1 MSGPPPVNT
10 VWTPPAAFPLPARA
24 EIGYPLAGVRAYSQS
39 DVARLFK
46 LSPARLRSWE
56 RAQLV
61 GPSIVVGSEPSYEYQ
76 DLLCV
81 RAVLELLDR
90 GVPLRRIRRSV
101 AALRRQIP
109 ELDRPARAL
118 RMWHEGSGRMVFRHQ
133 GLLLEPGG
141 QTVLDLGGEA
151 RANVTDLL
159 PEQGPAQRAAELF
172 ELGCRKD
179 TDPASYE
186 EAADAYR
193 RALEID
199 PEFTDAHCNLGAVL
213 YNDGRREE
221 ARRCFEQALE
231 LDAKHL
237 ESNLN
242 LANILEEDNR
252 NEAALQHYKA
262 ALRADPFRADVH
274 LNLALLYEKLG
285 LRRKARSHWRAYL
298 QREPEGNWADVARS
312 RLDEE

>member
-1 MSGPPPVNT
+1 MRREVRL
-10 VWTPPAAFPLPARA
+10 PLR
-24 EIGYPLAGVRAYSQS
+24 EGIGYQGSGVRAYSQS

-56 RAQLV
+56 RAELV
-61 GPSIVVGSEPSYEYQ
+61 GPSVVVDSEPTYEYR

-81 RAVLELLDR
+81 RAVLDLLDR

-101 AALRRQIP
+101 ASLRRQLP
-109 ELDRPARAL
+109 DMDRPARAL
-118 RMWHEGSGRMVFRHQ
+118 RMWHEGSGRVVLRHEDV
-133 GLLLEPGG
+133 LLEPSG
-141 QTVLDLGGEA
+141 QIVLDLGGEGGST
-151 RANVTDLL
+151 VTSIG
-159 PEQGPAQRAAELF
+159 PVPGRPAQQAGDWF

-179 TDPASYE
+179 TDPETYE
-186 EAADAYR
+186 DAIAAYR

-221 ARRCFEQALE
+221 ARVCFERALQ
-231 LDAKHL
+231 LDRGHL

-252 NEAALQHYKA
+252 NEAALQHYKV
-262 ALRADPFRADVH
+262 ALQADPFRADVH

-285 LRRKARSHWRAYL
+285 LRRKARSHWRAYV
-298 QREPEGNWADVARS
+298 QREPEGNWSDVARS
-312 RLDEE
+312 RLDDE

>member
-1 MSGPPPVNT
+1 M
-10 VWTPPAAFPLPARA
+10 
-24 EIGYPLAGVRAYSQS
+24 RAYSQS

-46 LSPARLRSWE
+46 VSPARLRSWE
-56 RAQLV
+56 RAELV
-61 GPSIVVGSEPSYEYQ
+61 GPSVVVDSEPAYEYQ

-81 RAVLELLDR
+81 RAVLDLLDR

-101 AALRRQIP
+101 ASLRRNLP
-109 ELDRPARAL
+109 EMDRPARAL
-118 RMWHEGSGRMVFRHQ
+118 HMWHEGSGRMVLRHQ
-133 GLLLEPGG
+133 GLLLEPSG

-151 RANVTDLL
+151 LGNVTVLARPD
-159 PEQGPAQRAAELF
+159 EEPADPASEWF

-179 TDPASYE
+179 TDPETYE
-186 EAADAYR
+186 DAIAAYR

-213 YNDGRREE
+213 YNDGRRDE
-221 ARRCFEQALE
+221 ARVCFERALQ
-231 LDAKHL
+231 LDAGHL

-242 LANILEEDNR
+242 LANILEEENR

-262 ALRADPFRADVH
+262 ALRADPLRSDVH

-298 QREPEGNWADVARS
+298 QREPDGHWSDVARS
-312 RLDEE
+312 RLEEE

>member
-1 MSGPPPVNT
+1 M
-10 VWTPPAAFPLPARA
+10 AEIALPGSE
-24 EIGYPLAGVRAYSQS
+24 EIGYQQRGVRAYSQS

-46 LSPARLRSWE
+46 VSPARLRSWE
-56 RAQLV
+56 RAELV
-61 GPSIVVGSEPSYEYQ
+61 GPSIVVDSERAYEYQ

-101 AALRRQIP
+101 AALRRQLP
-109 ELDRPARAL
+109 EMDRPARAL
-118 RMWHEGSGRMVFRHQ
+118 RMWHEGSGRMVVRHDD
-133 GLLLEPGG
+133 LLLEPDG
-141 QTVLDLGGEA
+141 QTVLDLDGEA
-151 RANVTDLL
+151 SSSVTEMARPAEQTPLL
-159 PEQGPAQRAAELF
+159 EAGQWF

-179 TDPASYE
+179 TDPRTFEDAV
-186 EAADAYR
+186 AAYR

-199 PEFTDAHCNLGAVL
+199 PDFTDAHCNLGAVL

-221 ARRCFEQALE
+221 ARVCFERALQ
-231 LDAKHL
+231 LDSDHL

-242 LANILEEDNR
+242 LANILEEENR

-274 LNLALLYEKLG
+274 LNLALLYEKIG

-298 QREPEGNWADVARS
+298 QRVPEGNWADVARS
-312 RLDEE
+312 RLEEE

>member
-1 MSGPPPVNT
+1 
-10 VWTPPAAFPLPARA
+10 
-24 EIGYPLAGVRAYSQS
+24 VRAYSQS

-46 LSPARLRSWE
+46 VTPARLRSWE
-56 RAQLV
+56 RAELV
-61 GPSIVVGSEPSYEYQ
+61 GPSVVVGSEPAYEYQ

-101 AALRRQIP
+101 AALHRSLP
-109 ELDRPARAL
+109 EMDRPARAL
-118 RMWHEGSGRMVFRHQ
+118 HMWHEGSGRMVLRHQ
-133 GLLLEPGG
+133 GLLLEPSG

-151 RANVTDLL
+151 RDNVRPL
-159 PEQGPAQRAAELF
+159 ERPAEEPADPASEWF

-179 TDPASYE
+179 TEPETYGDAI
-186 EAADAYR
+186 AAYR

-213 YNDGRREE
+213 YNDGRRDE
-221 ARRCFEQALE
+221 ARVCFERALQ
-231 LDAKHL
+231 LDAGHL

-242 LANILEEDNR
+242 LANILEEEDR

-262 ALRADPFRADVH
+262 ALRADPLRSDVQ

-298 QREPEGNWADVARS
+298 QREPDGHWSDVARS
-312 RLDEE
+312 RLDEG

>member
-1 MSGPPPVNT
+1 
-10 VWTPPAAFPLPARA
+10 
-24 EIGYPLAGVRAYSQS
+24 VRAYSQS

-56 RAQLV
+56 RAELV
-61 GPSIVVGSEPSYEYQ
+61 GPSVVVGSEPAYEYQ

-90 GVPLRRIRRSV
+90 GVPLRRIRKSV
-101 AALRRQIP
+101 AALRRNLP
-109 ELDRPARAL
+109 EMDRPARAL
-118 RMWHEGSGRMVFRHQ
+118 HMWHEGSGRMVLRHQ
-133 GLLLEPGG
+133 GLLLEPSG
-141 QTVLDLGGEA
+141 QVVLDLGGEA
-151 RANVTDLL
+151 GDNVTRL
-159 PEQGPAQRAAELF
+159 PTRGPEPVDQAGEWF

-179 TDPASYE
+179 TDPETYE
-186 EAADAYR
+186 DAITAYR

-213 YNDGRREE
+213 YNDGRRDE
-221 ARRCFEQALE
+221 ARTCFERALQ
-231 LDAKHL
+231 LDPGHL

-242 LANILEEDNR
+242 LANILEEENR

-262 ALRADPFRADVH
+262 SLRADPLRADVH
-274 LNLALLYEKLG
+274 LNLALLYEKIG

-298 QREPEGNWADVARS
+298 QREPDGHWSDVARS
-312 RLDEE
+312 RLDED